1 MSQNGGVQVMA
12 LSQDHKPSDPDE
24 YKRIIEAGG

>member
-1 MSQNGGVQVMA
+1 

-24 YKRIIEAGG
+24 YQRIIAGGGQVY